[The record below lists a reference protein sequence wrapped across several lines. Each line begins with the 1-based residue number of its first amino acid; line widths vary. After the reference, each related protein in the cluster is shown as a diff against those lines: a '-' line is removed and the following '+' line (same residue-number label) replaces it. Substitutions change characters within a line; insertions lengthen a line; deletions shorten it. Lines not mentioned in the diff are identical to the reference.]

1 MAKAYIPMELK
12 VVNEKGKYKL
22 FLDEKKLHHVMEY
35 KIESLQ
41 GNYAELSIKMIVQY
55 PIT

>member
-1 MAKAYIPMELK
+1 MKAMGLE
-12 VVNEKGKYKL
+12 VVNKKGKRKL
-22 FLDEKKLHHVMEY
+22 LLDGKALHHVMEY

-41 GNYAELSIKMIVQY
+41 KRDYAELSIKMIVRY